1 VDDPSIVSLFIFLAG
16 QTIAIWRKLQSI
28 EDKLNVAADEQQKQK
43 KRIIGIEQDLSRIK
57 HLLGLT

>member
-1 VDDPSIVSLFIFLAG
+1 MDDSSIVSLFIFLAG
-16 QTIAIWRKLQSI
+16 QTILIWRKLQSI
-28 EDKLNVAADEQQKQK
+28 EDKLNVAAEEQQKQK